1 MRGGSRNGMAC
12 AFVRYTTLEMAQR
25 AIENIHGQITLEN
38 AAEPLVVRWADAPGS
53 RKRDGRERRRRES
66 GEALAAA
73 AVEEA
78 AAEEAEAEAAAAAG

>member
-1 MRGGSRNGMAC
+1 MRGGSRSGMAC

-66 GEALAAA
+66 GEGSGGGSSR
-73 AVEEA
+73 ES
-78 AAEEAEAEAAAAAG
+78 GGGGRRCRS